1 VPYDTGGGYI
11 RPAHFHMMVSAKGY
25 QDLITQL
32 YFSGDQYISKD
43 AFASSSAAKR
53 RILEIKNAGNGEKAV
68 VFNITMMEKLP
79 ADAAVIERLSG
90 TYIPTNNTEKKQE
103 LYKKDNLLW
112 IKDSESINGGYPLQ
126 YNGNNT
132 FEYYGLAA
140 SSYHFS
146 PQSDGSIKLNYTGQ
160 TLDNKKES
168 WEAIKGK

>member
-1 VPYDTGGGYI
+1 
-11 RPAHFHMMVSAKGY
+11 M
-25 QDLITQL
+25 
-32 YFSGDQYISKD
+32 
-43 AFASSSAAKR
+43 
-53 RILEIKNAGNGEKAV
+53 

-79 ADAAVIERLSG
+79 TDAAVIKRLSG

-140 SSYHFS
+140 TSYHFT
-146 PQSDGSIKLNYTGQ
+146 PQPDGSIQLNYKGQ
-160 TLDNKKES
+160 TLDNKTESLEALKE
-168 WEAIKGK
+168 KQL

>member
-1 VPYDTGGGYI
+1 MLI
-11 RPAHFHMMVSAKGY
+11 SAKGY

-43 AFASSSAAKR
+43 SFASSPAAKS
-53 RILEIKNAGNGEKAV
+53 RILDIKTAGNDEKAV

-90 TYIPTNNTEKKQE
+90 IYIQTDNKEKKQE

-112 IKDSESINGGYPLQ
+112 IKDAESINGGYPLQ
-126 YNGNNT
+126 YNSNNT

-140 SSYHFS
+140 TSYHFT
-146 PQSDGSIKLNYTGQ
+146 PQPDGSIKLNYKGE

-168 WEAIKGK
+168 WEAIKEKKL